1 MYGLSLVSKCLLI
14 VKDVCSFWM
23 DLSETLPM
31 IKKLWKRPF
40 RYLNPASR
48 SDIKVKVKSAYE
60 PSGPSGRSL
69 SQFQSHETTR
79 SISTPPPPGWDASP
93 WQGYPQH
100 HGTNLYTWVDR
111 CTMRV
116 KCLAAQ
122 EHNIMSLAKAQTWTA
137 YSRVERTNHE
147 ANAPPTTAVNRNI
160 SDLPHF
166 STLAMGMLHH
176 CVP

>member
-1 MYGLSLVSKCLLI
+1 MSQVDHQAAAYLSFSR
-14 VKDVCSFWM
+14 M
-23 DLSETLPM
+23 
-31 IKKLWKRPF
+31 KRLGVF
-40 RYLNPASR
+40 L
-48 SDIKVKVKSAYE
+48 
-60 PSGPSGRSL
+60 
-69 SQFQSHETTR
+69 
-79 SISTPPPPGWDASP
+79 PPPPGWDASP

-122 EHNIMSLAKAQTWTA
+122 EHNTMSLAKAQTWTA